1 MRFLIII
8 SLATILVSC
17 TKTDSPEVE
26 TPGNSTLISVSE
38 ISRHCGNT
46 LFAAMYHLPAT
57 QGFFEDRA
65 QYAGQPIGYF
75 PEILNVSQKENLLK
89 NFEQLFIQEDD
100 NETLVQLSNQFLQ
113 WCDANEEIQQLQQ
126 QMSHEEFLA
135 LLYDSERF
143 GYLFQ
148 PYKDQ
153 SLFQSEEY
161 SSLDKV
167 ASLSSAQSHQ
177 ILSTLITDLSMQ
189 GQSEFEKDLNSLR
202 TLIK

>member
-8 SLATILVSC
+8 SLVTIFVSC
-17 TKTDSPEVE
+17 TRSDSPETE
-26 TPGNSTLISVSE
+26 LSNKSDLKSVSE
-38 ISRHCGNT
+38 INRHCGDT
-46 LFAAMYHLPAT
+46 LFAAMYHIPAT
-57 QGFFEDRA
+57 QDFFDNRA
-65 QYAGQPIGYF
+65 QFAGQPVDYF
-75 PEILNVSQKENLLK
+75 SEMLNASQKENLLK
-89 NFEQLFIQEDD
+89 NFEQYFSQEDN
-100 NETLVQLSNQFLQ
+100 NERLVQLSNQFLQ
-113 WCDANEEIQQLQQ
+113 WCDANEEIQQLQH

-148 PYKDQ
+148 PFNDR
-153 SLFQSEEY
+153 SLFQSKEY

-189 GQSEFEKDLNSLR
+189 GQSEFENDLNSLR
-202 TLIK
+202 TLIQ

>member
-1 MRFLIII
+1 MRFLLII
-8 SLATILVSC
+8 SLVTILVSC
-17 TKTDSPEVE
+17 TKTDSPEAE
-26 TPGNSTLISVSE
+26 SSNKSELISVSE
-38 ISRHCGNT
+38 INRHCGDT
-46 LFAAMYHLPAT
+46 LFAAMYHIPAT
-57 QGFFEDRA
+57 QDFFDNRA
-65 QYAGQPIGYF
+65 QLAGQPVDYF
-75 PEILNVSQKENLLK
+75 SEVLNASQKENLLK
-89 NFEQLFIQEDD
+89 NFEQYFSQEDN

-113 WCDANEEIQQLQQ
+113 WCDASEEIQQLQH
-126 QMSHEEFLA
+126 QMSQEEFLA

-148 PYKDQ
+148 PFNDR
-153 SLFQSEEY
+153 SLFQSNEY

-202 TLIK
+202 TLIQ